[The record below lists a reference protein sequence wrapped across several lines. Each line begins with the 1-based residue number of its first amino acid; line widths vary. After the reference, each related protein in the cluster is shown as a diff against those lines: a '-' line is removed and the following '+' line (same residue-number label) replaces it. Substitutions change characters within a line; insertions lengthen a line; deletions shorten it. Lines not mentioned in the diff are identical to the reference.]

1 MTSGLTPTA
10 LGLLT
15 GLALGFAAAFGGFGA
30 FVLVAVLGALGLLAG
45 RAAEGRLD
53 LAALRDAVGGRRS
66 LT

>member
-1 MTSGLTPTA
+1 MSPTVA
-10 LGLLT
+10 GLLT

-30 FVLVAVLGALGLLAG
+30 FVLVAVLGGLGLLAG

-53 LAALRDAVGGRRS
+53 VGALRDAVTGGRR

>member
-1 MTSGLTPTA
+1 MTPVLTPTA

-15 GLALGFAAAFGGFGA
+15 GLVLGVVAAFGGFGA
-30 FVLVAVLGALGLLAG
+30 FVLVAVLGGIGLLAG

-53 LAALRDAVGGRRS
+53 VAALRDAVSGRRS